1 MKIAVSATG
10 KSLDSDMDPRFG
22 RCNGFVLLDSDTGQT
37 DYLDNGANRGLA
49 QGVGTQAARMI
60 ADTGAGVLITGQMGP
75 KAFQVLERAAIKIYR
90 CAGGSVRDALQAME
104 DKTLPELGGDAVQ
117 AGPGKRGGRGVG
129 GGGRGMG
136 GGGARG

>member
-22 RCNGFVLLDSDTGQT
+22 RCNGFVLFDSDTGQA

-49 QGVGTQAARMI
+49 QGVG
-60 ADTGAGVLITGQMGP
+60 
-75 KAFQVLERAAIKIYR
+75 
-90 CAGGSVRDALQAME
+90 
-104 DKTLPELGGDAVQ
+104 
-117 AGPGKRGGRGVG
+117 

-136 GGGARG
+136 GGGTRG